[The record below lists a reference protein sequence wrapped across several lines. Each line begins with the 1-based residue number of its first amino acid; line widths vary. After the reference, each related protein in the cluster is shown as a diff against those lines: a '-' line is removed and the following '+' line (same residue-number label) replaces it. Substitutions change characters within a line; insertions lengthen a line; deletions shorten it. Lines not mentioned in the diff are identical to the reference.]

1 MKYFLTA
8 AIVLLAGTTSAEPV
22 PYGHETVS
30 FRTLPPIVDKG
41 ALDPHVRYIGGYEI
55 TAHGTS
61 QVDGLS
67 DLQVYLDGDTLKVEA
82 ISDLGAGVTFALA
95 PDGKG
100 GMLDSPVKIE
110 LLRDQEGHSS
120 INRDFNDAE
129 DIAVNPVTGE
139 KFVSFERFQRVMA
152 YAPGTAWAG
161 TPRKLPL
168 TGLPV
173 FPNNEGMEG
182 LSFFHEAGGEG
193 KDGGD
198 NLLIGVEA
206 GGFWRC
212 SLTDYACRSVDGPS
226 VPGFLY
232 MLSSL
237 APLPDDDHAIL
248 GLYRYYDPFN
258 GPRNVVRL
266 MRLDG
271 DRLTT
276 VTDLARVVPPLPY
289 DNYEGVAAVKT
300 ATGYRIYLICDGLH
314 DGDKPKILMFDWS
327 K

>member
-1 MKYFLTA
+1 MRFVCLA
-8 AIVLLAGTTSAEPV
+8 AFALLASAATAEPV
-22 PYGHETVS
+22 PYGGETVS
-30 FRTLPPIVDKG
+30 FRALPAIVDKG
-41 ALDPHVRYIGGYEI
+41 ALNPQVRYVGGYEV

-67 DLQVYLDGDTLKVEA
+67 DLQLTVDGDGLKVEA
-82 ISDLGAGVTFALA
+82 ISDLGAGITFTMA

-100 GMLDSPVKIE
+100 GLLDSPVKIE
-110 LLRDQEGHSS
+110 LLRDKEGKTA

-129 DIAVNPVTGE
+129 DIALNPATGE
-139 KFVSFERFQRVMA
+139 RFVSFERFQRIMA
-152 YAPGTAWAG
+152 YAPGTAWGG
-161 TPRKLPL
+161 TPRQLPL
-168 TGLPV
+168 AGLPV

-182 LSFFHEAGGEG
+182 LSYFHEATG
-193 KDGGD
+193 DG
-198 NLLIGVEA
+198 LLIGVEA

-212 SLTDYACRSVDGPS
+212 PMSTFVCTSVDGPS

-248 GLYRYYDPFN
+248 ALYRYYDPFN

-266 MRLDG
+266 LRLEG
-271 DRLTT
+271 NRL
-276 VTDLARVVPPLPY
+276 VKVADLARVAPPLPY

-300 ATGYRIYLICDGLH
+300 GTGYRLYLICDGLH
-314 DGDKPKILMFDWS
+314 DGDKPKILMFDWV

>member
-1 MKYFLTA
+1 MLVLALVFA
-8 AIVLLAGTTSAEPV
+8 ASAATAEPV
-22 PYGHETVS
+22 PYGGETVS
-30 FRTLPPIVDKG
+30 FRTLPAIVDKG
-41 ALDPHVRYIGGYEI
+41 ALNPHVRYVGGYEI

-67 DLQVYLDGDTLKVEA
+67 DLQLTPDGDSLQVEA
-82 ISDLGAGVTFALA
+82 ISDLGAGVTFAMM

-100 GMLDSPVKIE
+100 GLLESPVRIE
-110 LLRDQEGHSS
+110 LLRDKEGKTS

-129 DIAVNPVTGE
+129 DIALNPVTGE
-139 KFVSFERFQRVMA
+139 RFVSFERFQRIMA
-152 YAPGTAWAG
+152 YAPGTAWGG
-161 TPRKLPL
+161 TPRQLPL
-168 TGLPV
+168 SGLPV

-182 LSFFHEAGGEG
+182 LSFFHEAS
-193 KDGGD
+193 GD

-212 SLTDYACRSVDGPS
+212 PLSTFACTAVEGPA

-237 APLPDDDHAIL
+237 APLPDDDRAIL
-248 GLYRYYDPFN
+248 ALYRYYDPFN

-266 MRLDG
+266 LRLEG
-271 DRLTT
+271 NRL
-276 VTDLARVVPPLPY
+276 VKVADLARVAPPLPY

-300 ATGYRIYLICDGLH
+300 GTGYRLYLICDGLH
-314 DGDKPKILMFDWS
+314 DGDKPKILMFDWT

>member
-1 MKYFLTA
+1 MQ
-8 AIVLLAGTTSAEPV
+8 VLLITGLMFLAGTAAAEPV
-22 PYGHETVS
+22 AYGRETVS

-41 ALDPHVRYIGGYEI
+41 ALNPHVRYVGGYEI

-61 QVDGLS
+61 QVEGLS
-67 DLQVYLDGDTLKVEA
+67 DLQVYPDGDTLKVEA
-82 ISDLGAGVTFALA
+82 ISDLGAGVSFTLV

-110 LLRDQEGHSS
+110 LLRDQEGHNDSG
-120 INRDFNDAE
+120 REFNDAE
-129 DIAVNPVTGE
+129 DIAINPATGE
-139 KFVSFERFQRVMA
+139 KFVSFERYQRVMA
-152 YAPGTAWAG
+152 YAPGTAWGG

-168 TGLPV
+168 SGLPV

-182 LSFFHEAGGEG
+182 LSFFHEAGGDG
-193 KDGGD
+193 KDRGD
-198 NLLIGVEA
+198 GLLIGVEA

-212 SLTDYACRSVDGPS
+212 SLTDYACRSVDGPA

-232 MLSSL
+232 LLSSL

-266 MRLDG
+266 MRLEG
-271 DRLTT
+271 DQLAT
-276 VTDLARVVPPLPY
+276 VADLARVVPPLPY

-314 DGDKPKILMFDWS
+314 DDDKPKILMFDWTR
-327 K
+327 